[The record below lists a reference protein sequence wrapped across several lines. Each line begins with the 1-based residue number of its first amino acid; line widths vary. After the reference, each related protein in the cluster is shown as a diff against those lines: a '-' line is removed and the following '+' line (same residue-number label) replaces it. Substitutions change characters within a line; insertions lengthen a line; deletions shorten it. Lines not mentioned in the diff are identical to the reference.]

1 MNKQDIIDLINNNE
15 EIKYSSFSDIDK
27 IISEYPYFQTAH
39 LLLAK
44 KAQSLGAA
52 TLHEVLPHVATHVAN
67 RAVLY
72 KLLYP
77 LAYTDFRPALPVARA
92 EEEDRYYEDDE
103 TRILV
108 QGSTPSQ
115 KKSEL
120 EPEIHQTDT
129 SDDETLIMPVRP
141 ELIDDVL
148 PQAES
153 PVVTPQETLE
163 SLPTDTATPQLENPS
178 EAHEELLHV
187 LKTADSGLEKEIDT
201 SSISLDT
208 GAISEEARKLV
219 ELELEQAQP
228 FVNQNNDNTVPTLSE
243 SIQREIDELIKRDIA
258 QLQAESEINE
268 LAASQEAHYIANKSL
283 EEDPDLIESLKRK
296 VEQYKRNR
304 EVETSEQT
312 SEENKPFTQNEDMYD
327 THRSIS
333 NEIKAELEALR
344 QAQDEQTEQLKIVM
358 SETDSNRANTTQE
371 IDSNV
376 FDTES
381 LMNETMAKVFA
392 RQGYYEKA
400 IAIYEQLIVKFPEK
414 KHTFAQKIE
423 ELKSKI

>member
-15 EIKYSSFSDIDK
+15 KIKHSSFSDIDK
-27 IISEYPYFQTAH
+27 ITSEYPYFQTAH

-77 LAYTDFRPALPVARA
+77 LAYADFRPALPVARV
-92 EEEDRYYEDDE
+92 EEDYYDDE

-120 EPEIHQTDT
+120 EPEIYQTDT

-153 PVVTPQETLE
+153 PVVALQETLE
-163 SLPTDTATPQLENPS
+163 NLPTDTATPQLENPS
-178 EAHEELLHV
+178 EVHEELLHV

-358 SETDSNRANTTQE
+358 PETVSSHANTIQE